1 MKKNLSILLIGKYSN
16 IVAVLL
22 ILLSFSKAYSQQTI
36 PKLGVTVKLKIK
48 DGDLKNSLVT
58 ITRKNEPFKILDP
71 GKGEN
76 TVDLPLGYEYTFA
89 FTKLGYVTQ
98 NVIIDTH
105 VPENRERGEFRK
117 QVFSVELGKER
128 DKDVQYNIKLAYNMD
143 IGDFDYLKGKA
154 AKNEKVQ
161 KKETL
166 TTNHKIKPDTT
177 SLQNK
182 NTANNPKK
190 TGSKI
195 KDKKVIQEDTRKFTI
210 ITITIDDEDYIYK
223 KEEYDWGGVFFY
235 KNGVAITEN
244 TFNSETEE

>member
-1 MKKNLSILLIGKYSN
+1 MKKNISILLVGKCIN
-16 IVAVLL
+16 AVLAL
-22 ILLSFSKAYSQQTI
+22 VFLLSFSKAYSQQTT
-36 PKLGVTVKLKIK
+36 PKLGVTVALKIK

-58 ITRKNEPFKILDP
+58 ITRRGEPFKILDP

-76 TVDLPLGYEYTFA
+76 TAELPLGYEYTFA
-89 FTKLGYVTQ
+89 FTKLGYITQ

-105 VPENRERGEFRK
+105 VPENRERGKFRK
-117 QVFSVELGKER
+117 QIFSVELGKER

-143 IGDFDYLKGKA
+143 IADFDYLKGKA

-161 KKETL
+161 KKET

-177 SLQNK
+177 SLQNESD
-182 NTANNPKK
+182 TTRPRK

-244 TFNSETEE
+244 TFKSETEE